1 MGGGRNGSANQAGCT
16 AAFCGDAGCA
26 SAGPALLPCPEME
39 DQMNEAKRLYQRR
52 SLDELNVLDDFLM
65 SAAASDPEDGPE
77 FCRLLLSTLLERPIG
92 QVKVSAQKLL
102 NSYTPELHG
111 VRLDVE
117 VIEPLGGGGPVA
129 NIYDIEPCLYVSP
142 LETLIKRNRYYQGR
156 IDGQYLKSGERDY
169 SRLPN
174 LYVITILPYD
184 PFGQDF
190 MVYPFQNM
198 CRELPELDYPDGL
211 RYIYFNTKGT
221 KGGSP
226 AIRELL
232 DYLQKSTKENA
243 KNETLLT
250 LHHHIEKVKGYQEVK
265 DRFMTVGDVIEHVK
279 DDTRKEDIFE
289 LLKDYGKIPDKIRE
303 RIENEFN
310 PDILK
315 RWHKLAAR
323 CGSMEAFEE
332 QM

>member
-1 MGGGRNGSANQAGCT
+1 
-16 AAFCGDAGCA
+16 
-26 SAGPALLPCPEME
+26 
-39 DQMNEAKRLYQRR
+39 
-52 SLDELNVLDDFLM
+52 M

-77 FCRLLLSTLLERPIG
+77 FCRLLLSALLERQIG
-92 QVKVSAQKLL
+92 AVKVSTQKLL

-117 VIEPLGGGGPVA
+117 VIEPLGGEGSVDGEGPVT
-129 NIYDIEPCLYVSP
+129 NIYDIEPCLYNSP
-142 LETLIKRNRYYQGR
+142 LETLTKRNRYYQGR

-184 PFGQDF
+184 PFGQDL

-211 RYIYFNTKGT
+211 RYIYFNTRGT

-265 DRFMTVGDVIEHVK
+265 DRFMTVGDVIKFEQEIA
-279 DDTRKEDIFE
+279 RKEQAYDDIFE
-289 LLKDYGKIPDKIRE
+289 LLKDYGEIPDKIRE
-303 RIENEFN
+303 RIKNESD

-323 CGSMEAFEE
+323 CGSMEAFEK

>member
-1 MGGGRNGSANQAGCT
+1 
-16 AAFCGDAGCA
+16 
-26 SAGPALLPCPEME
+26 
-39 DQMNEAKRLYQRR
+39 MNKAKRLYQRR

-77 FCRLLLSTLLERPIG
+77 FCRLLLSALLERQIG
-92 QVKVSAQKLL
+92 AVKVSTQKLL

-117 VIEPLGGGGPVA
+117 VIEPLGGEGSVDGAGPVA
-129 NIYDIEPCLYVSP
+129 NIYDIEPCLYNLP
-142 LETLIKRNRYYQGR
+142 LETLTKRNRYYQGR

-190 MVYPFQNM
+190 MVYRFQNM
-198 CRELPELDYPDGL
+198 CREIPELDYPDGL
-211 RYIYFNTKGT
+211 RYIYFREGNEPKSRLVWTLATARELHTPVSMEPNTKGT

-243 KNETLLT
+243 KNETLLN
-250 LHHHIEKVKGYQEVK
+250 LHHHIEKVKESQEVK
-265 DRFMTVGDVIEHVK
+265 DRFMTIGDVIEYVK
-279 DDTRKEDIFE
+279 DDTRKEYIFE
-289 LLKDYGKIPDKIRE
+289 LLKDYGEIPEKIRE

-323 CGSMEAFEE
+323 CGSMEAFEK

>member
-1 MGGGRNGSANQAGCT
+1 MGGGRNGSANQAGST
-16 AAFCGDAGCA
+16 AAFCRDAGCA
-26 SAGPALLPCPEME
+26 YAGPALLPCPEME

-65 SAAASDPEDGPE
+65 SAAASDPEGGPE
-77 FCRLLLSTLLERPIG
+77 FCRLLLSALLERPIG

-190 MVYPFQNM
+190 MVYRFQNM

-211 RYIYFNTKGT
+211 RYIYFREGNEPKSDLSGLWRL
-221 KGGSP
+221 P
-226 AIRELL
+226 A
-232 DYLQKSTKENA
+232 SS
-243 KNETLLT
+243 
-250 LHHHIEKVKGYQEVK
+250 
-265 DRFMTVGDVIEHVK
+265 
-279 DDTRKEDIFE
+279 
-289 LLKDYGKIPDKIRE
+289 
-303 RIENEFN
+303 
-310 PDILK
+310 ILP
-315 RWHKLAAR
+315 
-323 CGSMEAFEE
+323 
-332 QM
+332 

>member
-1 MGGGRNGSANQAGCT
+1 M
-16 AAFCGDAGCA
+16 
-26 SAGPALLPCPEME
+26 
-39 DQMNEAKRLYQRR
+39 
-52 SLDELNVLDDFLM
+52 
-65 SAAASDPEDGPE
+65 
-77 FCRLLLSTLLERPIG
+77 
-92 QVKVSAQKLL
+92 
-102 NSYTPELHG
+102 
-111 VRLDVE
+111 E
-117 VIEPLGGGGPVA
+117 VIEPLGSEGSMDGEGPVA
-129 NIYDIEPCLYVSP
+129 NIYDIEPCLYNLP
-142 LETLIKRNRYYQGR
+142 LETLTKRNRYYQGR

-190 MVYPFQNM
+190 MVYRFQNM
-198 CRELPELDYPDGL
+198 CREIPELDYPDGL

-243 KNETLLT
+243 KNETLLN
-250 LHHHIEKVKGYQEVK
+250 LHHHIEKVKESQEVK
-265 DRFMTVGDVIEHVK
+265 DRFMTIGDVIEYVK
-279 DDTRKEDIFE
+279 DDTRKEYIFE
-289 LLKDYGKIPDKIRE
+289 LLKDYGEIPEKIRE

-323 CGSMEAFEE
+323 CGSMEAFEK